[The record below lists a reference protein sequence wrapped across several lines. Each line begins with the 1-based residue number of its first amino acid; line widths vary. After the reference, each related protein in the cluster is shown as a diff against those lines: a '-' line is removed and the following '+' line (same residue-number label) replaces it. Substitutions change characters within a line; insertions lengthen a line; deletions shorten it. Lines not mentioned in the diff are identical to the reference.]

1 MKIELL
7 LFVVVVFVIA
17 DVVFFFRFLVFHL

>member
-7 LFVVVVFVIA
+7 LFA
-17 DVVFFFRFLVFHL
+17 GLVMLELG